1 MSFKNFKIH
10 FKNFDI
16 LQIIILIIKIR
27 ITLFQF
33 YFLSFFILITKKK
46 TKKKAFSSTCYRFWN
61 QEVQKW
67 EQKQK
72 EMHHDEYS
80 KKSNDSPR
88 LMKVIFR
95 TFWKKYL
102 YTGLLL
108 SIQYLILMVINP
120 ILVSWI
126 ISYFKIDENAK
137 RMEKLEVVTYI
148 CYLLLSIIVI
158 VCISHHVD
166 LLTQQ
171 IGMRIRIACSSLIY
185 RKV

>member
-1 MSFKNFKIH
+1 
-10 FKNFDI
+10 
-16 LQIIILIIKIR
+16 
-27 ITLFQF
+27 
-33 YFLSFFILITKKK
+33 
-46 TKKKAFSSTCYRFWN
+46 
-61 QEVQKW
+61 
-67 EQKQK
+67 
-72 EMHHDEYS
+72 MHHDEYS

-88 LMKVIFR
+88 LVNVIFR
-95 TFWKKYL
+95 VFWKKYL

-108 SIQYLILMVINP
+108 SVQYLILMVINP

-126 ISYFKIDENAK
+126 ISYFKIDENTK

-148 CYLLLSIIVI
+148 CYLLLSIIMI